1 MCYISSIGIANPE
14 HRIEQNAIANFMVKA
29 MQLQQDDER
38 KLRALHRISG
48 IETRYS
54 VLSDYG
60 KADHFEFYSN
70 TSDTFPATKQ
80 RSELFQKH
88 AIHLAASSAEKCL
101 SRVGNLKRSEIT
113 HLVVVSC
120 TGMYAPGLDIDL
132 IKVLGLRSSIER
144 TCINFMGCYAAF
156 NALKLANSFCAQNAQ
171 AKVLIVCVE
180 LCSIHFQREVTED
193 NLLANSLFADG
204 SAALLVEAQPREGI
218 NLKPV
223 SFFCD
228 IATSGEH
235 DMAWSIGDFGF
246 EMRLSS
252 YVPEVIKG
260 GIKKLTA
267 SLLEKVNFQLKDI
280 SFFAIHPGGKKILE
294 AIETELVLSKEKNQF
309 AYQVLKKYGNM
320 SSPTVLFVL
329 HELAAVL
336 QAADSGKKILSFA
349 FGPGLTLESMV
360 LEVDYQPSI

>member
-1 MCYISSIGIANPE
+1 MSYITSIGIANPE
-14 HRIEQNAIANFMVKA
+14 HQIEQTAIANFMVKA
-29 MQLQQDDER
+29 MKLSEDDER
-38 KLRALHRISG
+38 KLRALHRMSG

-54 VLSDYG
+54 VLNDYS
-60 KADHFEFYSN
+60 KTEHFEFYSN
-70 TSDTFPATKQ
+70 TSDAFPSTKQ
-80 RSELFQKH
+80 RAELFQKH
-88 AIHLAASSAEKCL
+88 AIHLATLSAEKCL
-101 SRVGNLKRSEIT
+101 SQIADIKRSEIT

-132 IKVLGLRSSIER
+132 VKVLGLKSSIER

-156 NALKLANSFCAQNAQ
+156 NALKLAHSFCQQNSLT
-171 AKVLIVCVE
+171 KVLVVCVE
-180 LCSIHFQREVTED
+180 LCSIHFQREATED

-204 SAALLVEAQPREGI
+204 SAALLVEAQPRNGI
-218 NLKPV
+218 NLKPI

-267 SLLEKVNFQLKDI
+267 SLLEKINFRLSDI

-294 AIETELVLSKEKNQF
+294 AIETELSITKEQNQF
-309 AYQVLKKYGNM
+309 AYQVLKKFGNM

-329 HELAAVL
+329 HELASTL
-336 QAADSGKKILSFA
+336 QAADEGKKILSFA

-360 LEVDYQPSI
+360 LEVVNHK

>member
-1 MCYISSIGIANPE
+1 MSYITSIGVANPE
-14 HRIEQNAIANFMVKA
+14 HRIEQNSIANFMVKA
-29 MQLQQDDER
+29 MRLLPEDER
-38 KLRALHRISG
+38 KLRALHRMSG

-54 VLSDYG
+54 VLKDYS
-60 KADHFEFYSN
+60 KTDHFEFYSK
-70 TSDTFPATKQ
+70 TSDVFPSTKQ
-80 RSELFQKH
+80 RAELFQTH

-101 SRVGNLKRSEIT
+101 SAVNMFKRSEIT

-144 TCINFMGCYAAF
+144 TCVNFMGCYAAF
-156 NALKLANSFCAQNAQ
+156 NAVKLANSFCDQNPQ
-171 AKVLIVCVE
+171 AKVLVVCVE

-204 SAALLVEAQPREGI
+204 AAALLIEGQPRLGI

-228 IATSGEH
+228 IATSGAH

-267 SLLEKVNFQLKDI
+267 SLLEKINFRLSDI

-294 AIETELVLSKEKNQF
+294 AIESELSISKEQNQY

-329 HELAAVL
+329 HELAHTL
-336 QAADSGKKILSFA
+336 QQKDEHKKILSFA

-360 LEVDYQPSI
+360 LEVHNHD

>member
-1 MCYISSIGIANPE
+1 MSNITSIGIANPE
-14 HRIEQNAIANFMVKA
+14 HKIEQSTIANFMVKA
-29 MQLQQDDER
+29 MKLSEDDER
-38 KLRALHRISG
+38 KLRALHRMSG

-54 VLSDYG
+54 VLNDYS
-60 KADHFEFYSN
+60 KTEHFEFYSN
-70 TSDTFPATKQ
+70 TSDVFPGTKQ

-101 SRVGNLKRSEIT
+101 SRVADLKRSEIT

-132 IKVLGLRSSIER
+132 VKVLGLKSSIER

-156 NALKLANSFCAQNAQ
+156 NALKLAHSFCDQNPQ
-171 AKVLIVCVE
+171 AKVLVVCVE
-180 LCSIHFQREVTED
+180 LCSIHFQREATED

-204 SAALLVEAQPREGI
+204 SAALLIEAQPREGI
-218 NLKPV
+218 NLKPL

-252 YVPEVIKG
+252 YVPDVIKG

-267 SLLEKVNFQLKDI
+267 SLLEKINFQLSDI
-280 SFFAIHPGGKKILE
+280 SLFAIHPGGKKILE
-294 AIETELVLSKEKNQF
+294 AIETELAVSKEQNQF

-329 HELAAVL
+329 HELASTL
-336 QAADSGKKILSFA
+336 QPYDAGKRVLSFA

-360 LEVDYQPSI
+360 LEVVNHK

>member
-1 MCYISSIGIANPE
+1 MSYITSIGIANPE
-14 HRIEQNAIANFMVKA
+14 HHIEQTAIANFMVRA
-29 MQLQQDDER
+29 MKLSEDDER
-38 KLRALHRISG
+38 KLRALHRMSG

-54 VLSDYG
+54 VLNDYSKTEG
-60 KADHFEFYSN
+60 FEFYSN
-70 TSDTFPATKQ
+70 TSDAFPSTKQ
-80 RSELFQKH
+80 RAELFQKY
-88 AIHLAASSAEKCL
+88 AIHLATSSAEKCL
-101 SRVGNLKRSEIT
+101 SQIADIKRSEIS

-120 TGMYAPGLDIDL
+120 TGLYAPGLDIDL
-132 IKVLGLRSSIER
+132 VKVLGLKSSIER
-144 TCINFMGCYAAF
+144 TCVNFMGCYAAF
-156 NALKLANSFCAQNAQ
+156 NALKLAHSFCQQNTHG
-171 AKVLIVCVE
+171 KVLVVCVE
-180 LCSIHFQREVTED
+180 LCSIHFQREATED

-218 NLKPV
+218 NLKPI

-267 SLLEKVNFQLKDI
+267 SLLQKINFQLSDI

-294 AIETELVLSKEKNQF
+294 AIETELSISKEQNQF
-309 AYQVLKKYGNM
+309 AYQVLKNYGNM

-329 HELAAVL
+329 HELASTL

-360 LEVDYQPSI
+360 LEVVNHP